1 MSFAGKAR
9 VNEIRFM
16 HSIRFCVGQERGIC
30 LKAPRIAG
38 LMEGPNSHD
47 VWRGINPLTKLTEI
61 SVPQI
66 ASHRKDRRQPMFHV
80 YQNMSAFGHLFKR
93 KTTISSLCQKS

>member
-1 MSFAGKAR
+1 
-9 VNEIRFM
+9 M

-47 VWRGINPLTKLTEI
+47 VWRGINPLTK
-61 SVPQI
+61 V
-66 ASHRKDRRQPMFHV
+66 RQMIPMYFNLCLPKEVLDEKLH
-80 YQNMSAFGHLFKR
+80 
-93 KTTISSLCQKS
+93 KTDILNHKKIHSITYVITLLLVIIK